1 MSQHYVRSSPTG
13 PLASAVGSMLGY
25 EIADDSP
32 SVHRGLPSPWLTL
45 VISLDGPVPTAT
57 GPGADAPLHRYESLV
72 GGLHTTPAY
81 IHQPAHQ
88 AGVQLALDPLAAR
101 TLLGVPAGELGIVSD
116 ADDVLGDASRALR
129 ERLGEAGS
137 WAERLVLVEDA
148 LRRAADSRRPALG
161 PVRAEIAEAWQ
172 LVARRGGRVRV
183 PDVAAHVWL
192 STRQLS
198 SLFTA
203 ELGLSPGAACRL
215 VRFDAARDAV
225 RARSL
230 AQSGPNLTAIAVRT
244 GYADHSHL
252 VRDFHAFAG
261 LSPTA
266 WLVEERA
273 NIQAGGGAPRA
284 G

>member
-1 MSQHYVRSSPTG
+1 
-13 PLASAVGSMLGY
+13 
-25 EIADDSP
+25 
-32 SVHRGLPSPWLTL
+32 
-45 VISLDGPVPTAT
+45 
-57 GPGADAPLHRYESLV
+57 
-72 GGLHTTPAY
+72 
-81 IHQPAHQ
+81 
-88 AGVQLALDPLAAR
+88 
-101 TLLGVPAGELGIVSD
+101 
-116 ADDVLGDASRALR
+116 
-129 ERLGEAGS
+129 
-137 WAERLVLVEDA
+137 
-148 LRRAADSRRPALG
+148 
-161 PVRAEIAEAWQ
+161 
-172 LVARRGGRVRV
+172 VRV
-183 PDVAAHVWL
+183 PEVAAHVWL

-230 AQSGPNLTAIAVRT
+230 APSGPNLTAIAVRT

>member
-1 MSQHYVRSSPTG
+1 MGQHYVRSVPPG
-13 PLASAVGSMLGY
+13 PLVAAVGSLLGY
-25 EIADDSP
+25 EITEDAP
-32 SVHRGLPSPWLTL
+32 AVHRGLPSPWLTV

-57 GPGADAPLHRYESLV
+57 GPGPDAALHSYASLV
-72 GGLHTTPAY
+72 GGLHTVPAY

-88 AGVQLALDPLAAR
+88 EGVQLALDPLASR
-101 TLLGVPAGELGIVSD
+101 DLLGVPSGELGLVTD
-116 ADDVLGDASRALR
+116 ADDVLGHLSRDLR
-129 ERLGEAGS
+129 ERLGGTSS
-137 WAERLVLVEDA
+137 WDERLALVTGA
-148 LRRAADSRRPALG
+148 LLRARGSRSPTLG
-161 PVRAEIAEAWQ
+161 PVRAEVAEAWRF
-172 LVARRGGRVRV
+172 VVRAGGRVSV

-192 STRQLS
+192 SPRQLT
-198 SLFTA
+198 SLFSA

-230 AQSGPNLTAIAVRT
+230 APSGPSLATIAART

-261 LSPTA
+261 ASPTA
-266 WLVEERA
+266 WLAEERA

>member
-1 MSQHYVRSSPTG
+1 MGQHYVRASPTG
-13 PLASAVGSMLGY
+13 PLGSAVGSILGY
-25 EIADDSP
+25 EITDEAP
-32 SVHRGLPSPWLTL
+32 SVHRGLPSPWLTF

-57 GPGADAPLHRYESLV
+57 GPGDAPLHRYSSLV
-72 GGLHTTPAY
+72 GGLHLSPAY

-88 AGVQLALDPLAAR
+88 EGVQLALDPLASRA
-101 TLLGVPAGELGIVSD
+101 LLGVPPRELGMVTD
-116 ADDVLGDASRALR
+116 ADDVLGPLSRDLR
-129 ERLGEAGS
+129 ERVGGTAS
-137 WAERLVLVEDA
+137 WDERLTLVAEA
-148 LRRAADSRRPALG
+148 LRRQAAGRGPGLG
-161 PVRAEIAEAWQ
+161 PVRVEVAEAWRHI
-172 LVARRGGRVRV
+172 LRRGGRVSV

-192 STRQLS
+192 SPRQLT
-198 SLFTA
+198 SLFSA

-215 VRFDAARDAV
+215 VRFDAARDEV
-225 RARSL
+225 RAGFLSPSGLHL
-230 AQSGPNLTAIAVRT
+230 ADVAART

-266 WLVEERA
+266 WLAEERA